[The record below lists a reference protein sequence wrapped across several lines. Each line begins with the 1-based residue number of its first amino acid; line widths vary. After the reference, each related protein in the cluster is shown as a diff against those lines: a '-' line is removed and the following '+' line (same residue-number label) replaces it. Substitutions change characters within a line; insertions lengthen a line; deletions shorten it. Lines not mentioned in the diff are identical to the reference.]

1 MNTQESRD
9 KGLLIIGKL
18 LRKAEQTTAG
28 EAEALW
34 QKAQELATRHS
45 IDLALAR
52 LADER
57 AHQREVVEE
66 RSVVIGRKGQHH
78 ITLLRHLF
86 VVIAQVNDVT
96 VLVRGADPQVY
107 PIGMPEDL
115 DATQALFTSLAAQM
129 SAAADQ
135 WLSSENYARE
145 VARAGRAKPA
155 KTTSRGHFYEGF
167 ISRVGARLQA
177 AHDQAVDEALAAA
190 GQPAAADSAAG
201 APGRGPSTAGGELS
215 STALALRAK
224 HEAVN
229 DFLAAHHPRLGVRR
243 LTRRSRPTVTAQSS
257 RRRGRQAADRASLS
271 AQRRLGRG

>member
-57 AHQREVVEE
+57 ARQREVVEE

-86 VVIAQVNDVT
+86 VV
-96 VLVRGADPQVY
+96 
-107 PIGMPEDL
+107 
-115 DATQALFTSLAAQM
+115 
-129 SAAADQ
+129 
-135 WLSSENYARE
+135 
-145 VARAGRAKPA
+145 
-155 KTTSRGHFYEGF
+155 
-167 ISRVGARLQA
+167 
-177 AHDQAVDEALAAA
+177 
-190 GQPAAADSAAG
+190 
-201 APGRGPSTAGGELS
+201 
-215 STALALRAK
+215 
-224 HEAVN
+224 
-229 DFLAAHHPRLGVRR
+229 
-243 LTRRSRPTVTAQSS
+243 
-257 RRRGRQAADRASLS
+257 
-271 AQRRLGRG
+271 